1 MAEQYKMEVEKLKE
15 MFTEEDLKS
24 VREDLAIQ
32 KAVELVTDAA
42 VEK

>member
-15 MFTEEDLKS
+15 LFSDADKKNI
-24 VREDLAIQ
+24 REDLAIQ
-32 KAVELVTDAA
+32 KAIELIVDAA

>member
-1 MAEQYKMEVEKLKE
+1 MAEQYKMEVAKLKE